1 MLGSRPKNLG
11 LSGCSSLDSAV
22 LRPLFTKHFA
32 EDFQSLPG
40 EAAQST
46 KSARRHKARSHRV
59 SLRMPGVVSIL
70 PLLVLQTALCGRSTV
85 TSVETTSRMEPQ
97 EKRNPACACI
107 EQTSST
113 TGLSDSTVRYLGC
126 WRRSRFAT
134 AHLQADRSI
143 IRFLHGCNAARCTPW
158 DAKLH

>member
-1 MLGSRPKNLG
+1 M
-11 LSGCSSLDSAV
+11 
-22 LRPLFTKHFA
+22 
-32 EDFQSLPG
+32 
-40 EAAQST
+40 
-46 KSARRHKARSHRV
+46 
-59 SLRMPGVVSIL
+59 
-70 PLLVLQTALCGRSTV
+70 

-143 IRFLHGCNAARCTPW
+143 IRFFHGCNAARCTPW
-158 DAKLH
+158 DASYIEICKHVTRYALPLGRRLDYNHQQKLQEARWQLGQLS